1 MTTRLKSLELHG
13 YKTFASSTIFEF
25 SGNIT
30 AIVGPNGSGKSNISD
45 AIRWVL
51 GEQAF
56 SLLRGKKTE
65 DMIFTGSELRP
76 RSSMATASIVFNNED
91 NWLPI
96 DFSEVSITRRAY
108 RDGEN
113 EYILNNQKVRLKEI
127 NELLAQTGLSERT
140 YTVIGQGLVDAALSL
155 KPDERRKF
163 FEEAAG
169 IDLYRSR
176 REEAFNR
183 LEATK
188 RNLERVYDILSEL
201 TPRMHSLERQAKKVQ
216 EYERARSELRLLLRD
231 WYGYQWHN
239 VQRELSRT
247 KNILKSH
254 EEQLNLARNILEEDE
269 KRFESFRDQ
278 INSIR
283 QNLDQWHENLSVL
296 HLEREQLSKQLA
308 VFVERL
314 SGLKEKNQEKEV
326 QLGISEEEGASLKA
340 DLDELIREKSSVAAK
355 LRESEKQAS
364 EIKEQL
370 QEKQKAQDEISAK
383 ITEKQS
389 RALKLQVEKMSL
401 NAKLVDHENRIRSI
415 KKEMASRQEV
425 KTKFVEEEKLV
436 SAQLD
441 ELQSESDKSGEE
453 SARVQTKLADLKKQL
468 DQAELEYGN
477 SKEALYLMQAESARY
492 SEQIKMLTDAD
503 ANLFGGTSGSRE
515 LLENVKKGN
524 LSAQLTWLTK
534 DLVIKADYE
543 KAVATVLGEYIDA
556 LVCSETDNYHAILDF
571 IDKFKIARTVIF
583 RRQGKEEKKANPAI
597 ENVNFIGVLS
607 DFVPG
612 QSQNSA
618 IIKNI
623 LGNYL
628 LFKDRESAQKYAI
641 RQSEYCG
648 CVTLSGELFTREDL
662 IIAGQ
667 GKSDDR
673 ISLPRVMEETKQLLE
688 ITENKKDKKI
698 QELQTLEEKKN
709 QYNQSIEE
717 YQKNLTRVKA
727 KNDQINAQRD
737 HNSLRMEQLKQQQ
750 NWLSHQQE
758 EDQQKLEDNQAEIIQ
773 ISKDIEILS
782 RQLEQGNR
790 ELDTL
795 SIEKEAMPLQE
806 IQSKTLDFET
816 QNAIFSQSV
825 KNLEVRIAEK
835 QRMIIGTEN
844 KIQDLKARMAESQ
857 REIDEITTSHAQ
869 LMESESRIKERIDAL
884 RKKVDPAEL
893 ELVEK
898 EKEYQADLGRQETQ
912 RQSVAAAE
920 RLVAQSQL
928 ELTRQTGRIENLR
941 ERIEDDFG
949 LVAFEYANNV
959 SGPAPLPFEGWVE
972 ELPVKDE
979 LPVDLEDTISQ
990 LRTHLRRMGPIN
1002 QEAETEFRST
1012 KDRHEFLTQQTE
1024 DLTKADADLRQVI
1037 ANLDE
1042 LMKKE
1047 FKQTFEAVAIQFHEI
1062 FSQLFKGGN
1071 ARLIMTEGEKQNETG
1086 VDIEARLPG
1095 RREQGLSL
1103 LSGGERSLT
1112 AVALIFALLR
1122 VSPTPF
1128 CVLDE
1133 VDAMLDESNV
1143 GRFCEML
1150 RELSQKT
1157 QFIIITHNRNTVQV
1171 ADVIYGVTMGK
1182 DSASQV
1188 ISLQMDELSEEMA
1201 N

>member
-13 YKTFASSTIFEF
+13 YKTFASSTVFEF

-176 REEAFNR
+176 REEAINR

-216 EYERARSELRLLLRD
+216 EYERVRSELRLLLRD

-239 VQRELSRT
+239 VQKELSRT
-247 KNILKSH
+247 KSTLKNH
-254 EEQLNLARNILEEDE
+254 EDQLNQARNILDE
-269 KRFESFRDQ
+269 NEKKFDSFRDQ
-278 INSIR
+278 INLIR
-283 QNLDQWHENLSVL
+283 NNLDQWHENLSAL

-314 SGLKEKNQEKEV
+314 SGLKEKNQEIEV
-326 QLGISEEEGASLKA
+326 QLGITEEEDASLKA
-340 DLDELIREKSSVAAK
+340 DLDDLIEEKRVIALK
-355 LRESEKQAS
+355 LKESEKQAF
-364 EIKEQL
+364 EVKEQL
-370 QEKQKAQDEISAK
+370 QEKQKVQDEISARAE
-383 ITEKQS
+383 EKQS
-389 RALKLQVEKMSL
+389 QSLKLQVEKMSL
-401 NAKLVDHENRIRSI
+401 NARLADLENRIRAI
-415 KKEMASRQEV
+415 KREMASRQEA
-425 KTKFVEEEKLV
+425 KAKFVEEEKTVDAHLEDLHL
-436 SAQLD
+436 SI
-441 ELQSESDKSGEE
+441 DKVKGEAAKIE
-453 SARVQTKLADLKKQL
+453 ADLE
-468 DQAELEYGN
+468 DQKTHLNQTQLEYETC
-477 SKEALYLMQAESARY
+477 KEALYILQAESARY
-492 SEQIKMLTDAD
+492 SEQIKMLTETD
-503 ANLFGGTSGSRE
+503 ANLIGSTSGSRD
-515 LLENVKKGN
+515 LLESVKKGK
-524 LSAQLTWLTK
+524 LSAQLVSLTK

-556 LVCSETDNYHAILDF
+556 LVCSNEENYENILDF
-571 IDKFKIARTVIF
+571 IEKAKLVRTVIF
-583 RRQGKEEKKANPAI
+583 QKQEKASGNVNPVI
-597 ENVNFIGVLS
+597 EDANFIGVLS
-607 DFVPG
+607 DFIPDQG
-612 QSQNSA
+612 QSSA
-618 IIKNI
+618 TVKKI
-623 LGNYL
+623 LSKYL
-628 LFKDRESAQKYAI
+628 LFKDRKSAQRYA
-641 RQSEYCG
+641 RERNDYHG
-648 CVTLSGELFTREDL
+648 CVTLTGELFIQDEMV
-662 IIAGQ
+662 IAGQ
-667 GKSDDR
+667 GKSDGR
-673 ISLPRVMEETKQLLE
+673 ISLPRVMEETRQLL
-688 ITENKKDKKI
+688 TVADDKKSKKLE
-698 QELQTLEEKKN
+698 ELQKLEEKKEF
-709 QYNQSIEE
+709 YNKSIESLQIE
-717 YQKNLTRVKA
+717 LTKVKTNHNQITA
-727 KNDQINAQRD
+727 QFDQD
-737 HNSLRMEQLKQQQ
+737 SLRKAQVKQQQ
-750 NWLSHQQE
+750 NWLSRQQE
-758 EDQQKLEDNQAEIIQ
+758 EDQKKLEGSQSEIIQ
-773 ISKDIEILS
+773 IGKDMDSLS
-782 RQLEQGNR
+782 LQLEQSKKD
-790 ELDTL
+790 LDAL
-795 SIEKEAMPLQE
+795 SIEKEAIPLQE
-806 IQSKTLDFET
+806 IQSKTLDYET

-835 QRMIIGTEN
+835 QRMIMSTET
-844 KIQDLKARMAESQ
+844 KIQDLKTRMAESQ
-857 REIDEITTSHAQ
+857 REIDSLTKNRTQ
-869 LMESESRIKERIDAL
+869 LIESESGIKERIDEL

-898 EKEYQADLGRQETQ
+898 EKEYQTDLARQETQ
-912 RQSVAAAE
+912 RQAVAAAE

-979 LPVDLEDTISQ
+979 LPADLEDTISQ

-1002 QEAETEFRST
+1002 QEAETEYRST
-1012 KDRHEFLTQQTE
+1012 KDRHEFLTQQTD

-1062 FSQLFKGGN
+1062 FGQLFKGGN
-1071 ARLIMTEGEKQNETG
+1071 ARLIMTEGDKPNETG